1 MEEGDGRESGKRTSL
16 KESIFKVVLLP
27 RAATYNSL
35 TLQNDV
41 VIYKVHTPEPCNW
54 ITKDCKQSNL

>member
-1 MEEGDGRESGKRTSL
+1 MEEGDGREGGKGTSL
-16 KESIFKVVLLP
+16 KESIFRVVFLP

-35 TLQNDV
+35 TLQND